1 MCALRNIC
9 EVELCKM
16 DRVLESIKD
25 ISLQYKVEKVV
36 LFGSR
41 ARGDNSP
48 VSDYDIAIFENHLS
62 ALDKARLRDDIDEI
76 ETLKKIDI
84 IFVQENFTDELM
96 ESIKRDGVILYE

>member
-1 MCALRNIC
+1 
-9 EVELCKM
+9 M
-16 DRVLESIKD
+16 DSVLERIKE
-25 ISLQYKVEKVV
+25 ISLQYKVDKIV

-41 ARGDNSP
+41 ARGDHSP

-62 ALDKARLRDDIDEI
+62 ALDKARLRDQVDEI

>member
-1 MCALRNIC
+1 
-9 EVELCKM
+9 M
-16 DRVLESIKD
+16 DRILEQIKE
-25 ISLQYKVEKVV
+25 ISLQYKVDKIV

-41 ARGDNSP
+41 ARGDYSP

-62 ALDKARLRDDIDEI
+62 VLDKARLWDEVDEI

-84 IFVQENFTDELM
+84 IFVQENFTDDIM

>member
-1 MCALRNIC
+1 
-9 EVELCKM
+9 M
-16 DRVLESIKD
+16 DRVLDRIKE
-25 ISLQYKVEKVV
+25 ISLQYRVGKVV